1 MVIGRVTP
9 TGNKTDCISAY
20 LHAGVVF
27 HEILKQMSNSIEKE
41 EKVTLTY
48 V

>member
-1 MVIGRVTP
+1 MVIGNVTP
-9 TGNKTDCISAY
+9 TRNKTNCISVY

-27 HEILKQMSNSIEKE
+27 HEILKQMSNSIEK
-41 EKVTLTY
+41 VTLTF